1 MRVKSR
7 LPPKLRGL
15 VLLLGWLIACAAH
28 GQSEAPEQPSGWT
41 PKKPVVSKHDMVVAA
56 NPFAVEAGYK
66 MLREGGNAIDAAVAV
81 QMVLNLVEPQS
92 SGIGGGAFMLFHNGR
107 NRVLTAY
114 DGRETAPAAA
124 KPDRFLGAD
133 GKPLQFFD
141 AVVGGKSVGVPG
153 TLRMLELAHRQ
164 YGRLPW
170 AKLFEPA
177 IALAERGF
185 AVSPRLHSLIEAD
198 PYLRTQDRARAYF
211 FNADGSPLAVGQTL
225 KNAAF
230 AATLQRIAAEG
241 ADPFYKGAIAADIVE
256 TVSSAATS
264 RGDMTEADLA
274 GYKVKVREPI
284 CGHYRAYKVCSA
296 PLPAGGTTVLQILGI
311 LQPFDMSALRA
322 GSLMSIHVFSEAGRL
337 AYADRD
343 QYLADPDFSAPPSR
357 LTDPAYLRSRSALI
371 RFDASM
377 GRAKAGVPEAVRKAA
392 RVDFGADSAF
402 ELPSTSHLS
411 IVDKY
416 GNALAM
422 TTSIEYAFGSQ
433 LMTPGGFL
441 LNNELTDFSFSPVA
455 DGKPVANRVEAG
467 KRPRSAMS
475 PTIVYDAK
483 GELFMVAG
491 SVNGSQII
499 NDVAKTLIGVIDW
512 GLDPQAAADLPNVG
526 SRNGPTELE
535 KSTSA
540 VALEPKLRAL
550 GHDTRVVVDTS
561 GVHAI
566 VRTRTGWIAG
576 ADPRRE
582 GTARGD

>member
-1 MRVKSR
+1 MPVKSR
-7 LPPKLRGL
+7 LLPKFRAL

-28 GQSEAPEQPSGWT
+28 GQSQAPEQPTGWT

-56 NPFAVEAGYK
+56 NPLAVEAGYTV
-66 MLREGGNAIDAAVAV
+66 LREGGSAIDAAVAV

-92 SGIGGGAFMLFHNGR
+92 SGIGGGAFMLYHNGR

-124 KPDRFLGAD
+124 KPDRFLGTD

-177 IALAERGF
+177 IALAESGF

-198 PYLRTQDRARAYF
+198 AYLKTQDRARAYF
-211 FNADGSPLAVGQTL
+211 FNADGSALAVGQTL
-225 KNAAF
+225 KNPAF
-230 AATLQRIAAEG
+230 AATLKRIAAEG
-241 ADPFYKGAIAADIVE
+241 ADAFYKGAIAADIME
-256 TVSSAATS
+256 TVRAAATS
-264 RGDMTEADLA
+264 RGDIAEADLA
-274 GYKVKVREPI
+274 GYKAKVREPI
-284 CGHYRAYKVCSA
+284 CERYRAYKVCSA
-296 PLPAGGTTVLQILGI
+296 PLPAGGLTVLQILGI
-311 LQPFDMSALRA
+311 LQPFDMGALGA
-322 GSLMSIHVFSEAGRL
+322 SSLMSVHVFSEAGRL

-343 QYLADPDFSAPPSR
+343 QYLADPDFASPPPG

-371 RFDASM
+371 KLDDSM
-377 GRAKAGVPEAVRKAA
+377 GRAKAGIPEAVRKAA

-433 LMTPGGFL
+433 LMTRGGFL
-441 LNNELTDFSFSPVA
+441 LNNELTDFSFAPDVE
-455 DGKPVANRVEAG
+455 GKAVANRVEAG

-491 SVNGSQII
+491 SVNGTQII
-499 NDVAKTLIGVIDW
+499 NDVAKTLVAVIDW

-535 KSTSA
+535 KGTSA

-550 GHDTRVVVDTS
+550 GHETRIVEDTS

-566 VRTRTGWIAG
+566 VRTRQGWIAG

>member
-1 MRVKSR
+1 MPVKSR
-7 LPPKLRGL
+7 LWLNFRAL
-15 VLLLGWLIACAAH
+15 VLLLGGLIACAAN
-28 GQSEAPEQPSGWT
+28 GQSQAPEHPTGWT
-41 PKKPVVSKHDMVVAA
+41 SKKPVVSKHDMVVAA
-56 NPFAVEAGYK
+56 NPLAVEAGYAV
-66 MLREGGNAIDAAVAV
+66 LREGGNAIDAAVAV

-92 SGIGGGAFMLFHNGR
+92 SGIGGGAFMLFHNGG

-124 KPDRFLGAD
+124 KADRFLGAD
-133 GKPLQFFD
+133 GKPQQLFD

-170 AKLFEPA
+170 EKLFEPA
-177 IALAERGF
+177 ITLAERGF
-185 AVSPRLHSLIEAD
+185 AVSPRLHTLIEAD
-198 PYLRTQDRARAYF
+198 TYLKTQDRARSYF

-225 KNAAF
+225 KNPAF
-230 AATLQRIAAEG
+230 AATLKRIAAEG
-241 ADPFYKGAIAADIVE
+241 ADAFYKGAIAADIVE
-256 TVSSAATS
+256 TVRANATS

-274 GYKVKVREPI
+274 DYKAKVREPI
-284 CGHYRAYKVCSA
+284 CGAYRAYKVCGA
-296 PLPAGGTTVLQILGI
+296 PLPAGGVTVLQILGI
-311 LQPFDMSALRA
+311 LQPFDIGALGA
-322 GSLMSIHVFSEAGRL
+322 SSLMSVHVFSEAGRL

-343 QYLADPDFSAPPSR
+343 QYLADPDFVSPPR
-357 LTDPAYLRSRSALI
+357 GLTDPAYLRSRSALI
-371 RFDASM
+371 KLDASM
-377 GRAKAGVPEAVRKAA
+377 GRANAGDPSAVRKAA
-392 RVDFGADSAF
+392 RVEFGSDNAL
-402 ELPSTSHLS
+402 ELPSTSQLS

-416 GNALAM
+416 GNALSM

-433 LMTPGGFL
+433 LMTRGGFL
-441 LNNELTDFSFSPVA
+441 LNNELTDFSFAPVI

-499 NDVAKTLIGVIDW
+499 NDLAKTLVAVIDW

-535 KSTSA
+535 TGTA
-540 VALEPKLRAL
+540 VVALEPKLRAM
-550 GHDTRVVVDTS
+550 GHETRIVEDTS
-561 GVHAI
+561 GIHAI
-566 VRTRTGWIAG
+566 VRARQGWVGG

-582 GTARGD
+582 GMAKGD